1 MIVIVSIEKRGIM
14 TKERLKELRKEAGLT
29 QNQVAEMIGV
39 QGRNYQRLEITD
51 ALPPTRHLLALADYY
66 NVSVDYILGRT
77 DKREINLSLI
87 HI

>member
-51 ALPPTRHLLALADYY
+51 ALHATRHLVALADYY

-77 DKREINLSLI
+77 DKREINR
-87 HI
+87 

>member
-1 MIVIVSIEKRGIM
+1 M

-51 ALPPTRHLLALADYY
+51 ACPQQGIY
-66 NVSVDYILGRT
+66 
-77 DKREINLSLI
+77 SLWQI
-87 HI
+87 TIMSQWIIF